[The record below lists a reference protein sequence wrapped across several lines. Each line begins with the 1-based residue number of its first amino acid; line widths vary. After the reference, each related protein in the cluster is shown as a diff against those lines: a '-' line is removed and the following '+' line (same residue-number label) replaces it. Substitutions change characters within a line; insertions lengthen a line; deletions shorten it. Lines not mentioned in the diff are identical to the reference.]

1 MSSSRRGRPRTGRP
15 LWVDARNWL
24 RGYNDGGYRLDPQIV
39 TSHDQVAAEAFAPA
53 AEAVTSTEVA
63 IRGLQGVTLDY
74 ARIW

>member
-1 MSSSRRGRPRTGRP
+1 
-15 LWVDARNWL
+15 L
-24 RGYNDGGYRLDPQIV
+24 RGDNDGGYRLDPQIV
-39 TSHDQVAAEAFAPA
+39 TSQDQVAAEAFAPA